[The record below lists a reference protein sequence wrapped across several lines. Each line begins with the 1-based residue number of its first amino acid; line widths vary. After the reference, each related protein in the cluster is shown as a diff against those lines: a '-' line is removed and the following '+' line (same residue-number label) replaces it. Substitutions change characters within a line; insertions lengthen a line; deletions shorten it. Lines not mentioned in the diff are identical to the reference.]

1 MVDEDFAQKKKS
13 VLKSIGALAELD
25 SADFKKGVVDM
36 LKLLY
41 DQDVSMTNIIAER
54 LEKVEIQLNTL
65 NGFMLALHVAVSQ
78 QMQEGNLRESTLRE
92 ISAAYELD
100 YEKIKDIVNEN
111 SLTEIIKSMKKYFQ
125 RLPT

>member
-1 MVDEDFAQKKKS
+1 MTGNDFAEKKGS

-25 SADFKKGVVDM
+25 SVDFKKGVVDM

-54 LEKVEIQLNTL
+54 LEKVEIQLSTL
-65 NGFMLALHVAVSQ
+65 NGFLLALHVAVSQ
-78 QMQEGNLRESTLRE
+78 QLQEGNMREGALRE
-92 ISAAYELD
+92 IAAAYELD
-100 YEKIKDIVNEN
+100 YEKIKDIINEN

-125 RLPT
+125 RLPM